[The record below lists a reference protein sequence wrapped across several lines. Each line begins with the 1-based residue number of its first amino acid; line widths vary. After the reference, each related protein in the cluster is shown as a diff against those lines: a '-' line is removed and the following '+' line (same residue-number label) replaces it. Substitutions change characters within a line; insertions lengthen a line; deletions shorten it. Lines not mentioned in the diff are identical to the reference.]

1 MVAGVDVVVVDQG
14 VVLITEVGV
23 AVLNDSSISFEGTNK
38 LEFLDSEGKLFS
50 VEVDG
55 LASFLILIRF
65 LDS

>member
-1 MVAGVDVVVVDQG
+1 M
-14 VVLITEVGV
+14 LITEVGV

-38 LEFLDSEGKLFS
+38 LEFLNSKGKLFS

-55 LASFLILIRF
+55 LASFFLLLIRF